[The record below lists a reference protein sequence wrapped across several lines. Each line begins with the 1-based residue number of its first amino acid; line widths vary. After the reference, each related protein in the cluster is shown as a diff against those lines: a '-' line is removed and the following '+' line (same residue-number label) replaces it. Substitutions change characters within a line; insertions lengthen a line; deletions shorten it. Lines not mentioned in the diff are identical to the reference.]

1 MAKDRNNIIEY
12 VETEFATFAERPFSE
27 VDSLVLAKL
36 SYLHWMAVPCIRHEF
51 RGQAGP
57 TLHDLYRAEWFA
69 GLFET
74 QMDRDLDRRL
84 LAGVVASP
92 RFRDVSVAN
101 HVDVVDEACDKQFS
115 ATTFVLPDQ
124 GAYVAFR
131 GTDNTIVGWKED
143 FNLAFVTP
151 VPSQRA
157 ARDYLERAARH
168 LPGTL
173 RVGGHSKG
181 GNLAVYAAARCR
193 PECQARIVQVYSHDG
208 PGFNRKALE
217 HLSSSDIS
225 GRVSKSVPESSI
237 VGMLLEHQEPYH
249 VVRSDEVGIMQ
260 HDPYSWLV
268 SDGTF
273 VAADGI
279 DGGASLMDETLSEW
293 IDGMDAE
300 HIERFTNALFSVF
313 GASGAKKFQ
322 DMTIE
327 DYRAQAEALVGMDP
341 DERRMF
347 LETLRTL
354 ASIGARNI
362 VGAAQAEVPRLPI
375 G

>member
-1 MAKDRNNIIEY
+1 
-12 VETEFATFAERPFSE
+12 
-27 VDSLVLAKL
+27 
-36 SYLHWMAVPCIRHEF
+36 
-51 RGQAGP
+51 
-57 TLHDLYRAEWFA
+57 
-69 GLFET
+69 
-74 QMDRDLDRRL
+74 MDRDFDRRF

-92 RFRDVSVAN
+92 RFRCVTIAN

-115 ATTFVLPDQ
+115 ATTFQLPDQ
-124 GAYVAFR
+124 SVYVAFR

-193 PECQARIVQVYSHDG
+193 PECQERIAQVYSHDG

-217 HLSSSDIS
+217 HLSSTDIS
-225 GRVSKSVPESSI
+225 GRVSKTVPESSI

-268 SDGTF
+268 SDGAF
-273 VAADGI
+273 VAAEGL
-279 DGGASLMDETLSEW
+279 DGGANLMDATLSQW

-300 HIERFTNALFSVF
+300 HLERFTNALFSVF

-327 DYRAQAEALVGMDP
+327 DYKAQAEALVGMDP

-347 LETLRTL
+347 LETLSTL

-362 VGAAQAEVPRLPI
+362 ASAADGAVSKLPF
-375 G
+375 GQRPT